1 MKIKYNFNLITDIRV
16 SDEDTDDDEEG
27 KVDTEIEQSKLNEL
41 DNLRNEMIDII
52 GMAPRSKKSIAK
64 KKILNPILKK
74 GSQIIAKIAK
84 ETTR

>member
-41 DNLRNEMIDII
+41 DNLRNDMIDII
-52 GMAPRSKKSIAK
+52 GMAPRSKKGIAK

>member
-1 MKIKYNFNLITDIRV
+1 MITDIRV

-41 DNLRNEMIDII
+41 DNLRIEMIDII
-52 GMAPRSKKSIAK
+52 GMAPRSKKGIAK
-64 KKILNPILKK
+64 KKFLNPILKK
-74 GSQIIAKIAK
+74 GSEIIAKIAK